1 MGQRHVRKMLRKMAG
16 GQPVEVEQVA
26 TLRSLALMAAVAEQF
41 GYAYTDTRQRH
52 RSGPQLFFVPDPRPQ
67 ARERAERNRVQY
79 PDASTGGPLPPVEP
93 DVLELF
99 KARISY
105 DLEGW
110 NDDKQ
115 RTWLLYVFLTVLCA
129 ILGVRLGLGATS
141 PTAAAAVAAVAWAAL
156 MSVTLFLVSI
166 RRRRRAKFAA
176 ILEAAGFTQTTEQ
189 SGRERYLPLTYQ

>member
-41 GYAYTDTRQRH
+41 GYAYADTRQRH
-52 RSGPQLFFVPDPRPQ
+52 RNGPQMFFVPDPHPQ
-67 ARERAERNRVQY
+67 ARERAERNRVRY
-79 PDASTGGPLPPVEP
+79 PDAATGGALPPVP
-93 DVLELF
+93 ADVLELF

-110 NDDKQ
+110 HTDKQ
-115 RTWLLYVFLTVLCA
+115 RTMLLYLVLTVLCV
-129 ILGVRLGLGATS
+129 ILGVRLGLGGTS
-141 PTAAAAVAAVAWAAL
+141 PTVAATVAAVAWAAL
-156 MSVTLFLVSI
+156 MAVTLFLVSV
-166 RRRRRAKFAA
+166 RRRKRARFAA

>member
-1 MGQRHVRKMLRKMAG
+1 MGQRHVRRMLRKMAG

-26 TLRSLALMAAVAEQF
+26 SLRSLAFMAAVAEQF
-41 GYAYTDTRQRH
+41 GYAYTDTRQRP
-52 RSGPQLFFVPDPRPQ
+52 RNGPQMFFVPDPRPQ

-79 PDASTGGPLPPVEP
+79 PDAAAGGALPPVP
-93 DVLELF
+93 ADVLDLF

-129 ILGVRLGLGATS
+129 VLGVWLGLGGTS
-141 PTAAAAVAAVAWAAL
+141 PTAAAAVAAIAWAAL
-156 MSVTLFLVSI
+156 MSVTLILVSV

-189 SGRERYLPLTYQ
+189 SGRERYLPQTYQ